1 MNKKLLLTSALCGSV
16 MLSGAALSETKI
28 TGNMTL
34 SYMANSEQSAANSNN
49 GMGRETQLNISNSGD
64 LNNGLGYKA
73 GFSLEFDG
81 SKNGDSTSNE
91 NVYIDL
97 VSGDTTVSFGLDHM
111 PNTSQSAAPRV
122 AEHANTALGQLS
134 TTGEM
139 YKYHAGSKALKES
152 FAIGVIQN
160 GIGGGFI
167 AASYVPKVG
176 DAGGDDN
183 SIDSTSGNQ
192 GYNII
197 YNGNFGVDGLTVKA
211 AYQKEDADTASAQDI
226 KVLQYGA
233 AYSFGQFTAG
243 IHVNDTDESTAN
255 LEMKSVEYGIT
266 AALSDNFSAGLTYV
280 TTDKNTAGLVD
291 EDITMASIGYNLG
304 PVAVTASY
312 TQLENASGSASAK
325 DVEAFNLRASTKF

>member
-81 SKNGDSTSNE
+81 ASEGSSTSNE
-91 NVYIDL
+91 NVYIDI
-97 VSGDTTVSFGLDHM
+97 VSGDTTVSFGLDHL

-122 AEHANTALGQLS
+122 AENANTALTQLAS
-134 TTGEM
+134 TGEQ
-139 YKYHAGSKALKES
+139 YKYHAGSGIKES
-152 FAIGVIQN
+152 FGIGVIQN
-160 GIGGGFI
+160 GIGGGFVS
-167 AASYVPKVG
+167 ASYVPKVG
-176 DAGGDDN
+176 DTGGNDS
-183 SIDSTSGNQ
+183 SIDSTSGNAAW
-192 GYNII
+192 NII
-197 YNGNFGVDGLTVKA
+197 YNGNLGIDGVTVKA
-211 AYQKEDADTASAQDI
+211 AYQKEEADTASAQDV
-226 KVLQYGA
+226 KVIQYGA
-233 AYSFGQFTAG
+233 AYNFGQFSAG
-243 IHVNDTDESTAN
+243 VQVNDTDETTAN
-255 LEMKSVEYGIT
+255 TDTKSIEYGVT
-266 AALSDNFSAGLTYV
+266 AALSDNFTAGITFI
-280 TTDKNTAGLVD
+280 TTDRNTTATD
-291 EDITMASIGYNLG
+291 EEITMAAIGYNLG

-312 TQLENASGSASAK
+312 TELQNASGSTSAK

>member
-1 MNKKLLLTSALCGSV
+1 

-34 SYMANSEQSAANSNN
+34 TYQAFSGETAASSSQ

-81 SKNGDSTSNE
+81 ATNGDSTNNE
-91 NVYIDL
+91 NVYIDI

-122 AEHANTALGQLS
+122 AEHANTALGQLVG
-134 TTGEM
+134 TAEQ
-139 YKYHAGSKALKES
+139 YKYHAGTGMKES

-160 GIGGGFI
+160 GIGGGFV
-167 AASYVPKVG
+167 AASYVPRNG
-176 DAGGDDN
+176 DSGGNDN
-183 SIDSTSGNQ
+183 NIDGSSGNAAW
-192 GYNII
+192 NII
-197 YNGNFGVDGLTVKA
+197 YNGNLGMDGLTVKA
-211 AYQKEDADTASAQDI
+211 AYQKEDAETTAAQDA

-233 AYSFGQFTAG
+233 AYNFGQFSAG

-255 LEMKSVEYGIT
+255 TDMKSIEYGVT
-266 AALSDNFSAGLTYV
+266 AALSDNFTAGITFV
-280 TTDKNTAGLVD
+280 TTDKNTTATD
-291 EDITMASIGYNLG
+291 EEITMAAIGYNLG
-304 PVAVTASY
+304 PIAVTASY
-312 TQLENASGSASAK
+312 TELQNAGGSTTAK

>member
-34 SYMANSEQSAANSNN
+34 SYMANSEATKSDSNN

-81 SKNGDSTSNE
+81 ADTGSSVSNE
-91 NVYIDL
+91 NVYIDI
-97 VSGDTTVSFGLDHM
+97 VSGDTTISFGLDHM

-122 AEHANTALGQLS
+122 AEQANTALGQLA
-134 TTGEM
+134 TTAEQ
-139 YKYHAGSKALKES
+139 YKYHAGSSIKES

-160 GIGGGFI
+160 GIGGGFV

-176 DAGGDDN
+176 DTGGNDSN
-183 SIDSTSGNQ
+183 IDGTSGNAAW
-192 GYNII
+192 NII
-197 YNGNFGVDGLTVKA
+197 YNGNLGMDGLTVKA
-211 AYQKEDADTASAQDI
+211 AYQKEEADTASAQDV
-226 KVLQYGA
+226 KVIQYGA
-233 AYSFGQFTAG
+233 AYNFGQFSAG
-243 IHVNDTDESTAN
+243 IQVNDTDETTAN
-255 LEMKSVEYGIT
+255 TDMKSIEYGVT
-266 AALSDNFSAGLTYV
+266 AALSDNFTAGITFI
-280 TTDKNTAGLVD
+280 TTDMNTTATD
-291 EDITMASIGYNLG
+291 EEITMAAIGYNLG

-312 TQLENASGSASAK
+312 TELQNASGSASAK

>member
-34 SYMANSEQSAANSNN
+34 TYQANSEQSKANSNN

-81 SKNGDSTSNE
+81 ATNGDSTNNE
-91 NVYIDL
+91 NVYIDI

-134 TTGEM
+134 TTAEM

-183 SIDSTSGNQ
+183 SIVTSSGNA

-243 IHVNDTDESTAN
+243 VHVNDTDEATAN
-255 LEMKSVEYGIT
+255 LEMKSVEY
-266 AALSDNFSAGLTYV
+266 V
-280 TTDKNTAGLVD
+280 
-291 EDITMASIGYNLG
+291 
-304 PVAVTASY
+304 
-312 TQLENASGSASAK
+312 
-325 DVEAFNLRASTKF
+325 